1 MLEGGIRMTKTIV
14 KNGNVENA
22 LKRFK
27 QLVAKSGTL
36 SEFKKREHY
45 SKPGVLRREAK
56 KNAIINSRK
65 QNRKNRNYD

>member
-22 LKRFK
+22 LKSFK
-27 QLVAKSGTL
+27 QQAAKSGTL

>member
-1 MLEGGIRMTKTIV
+1 MMSKTVI
-14 KNGNVENA
+14 KNGNFESG

-27 QLVAKSGTL
+27 QQVAKSGTL
-36 SEFKKREHY
+36 SVYKKREHF

>member
-1 MLEGGIRMTKTIV
+1 MTKTIV

-27 QLVAKSGTL
+27 QKVAKSGTL
-36 SEFKKREHY
+36 SEFKKRENY

>member
-1 MLEGGIRMTKTIV
+1 MSKTIV

-27 QLVAKSGTL
+27 QQVAKSGTL
-36 SEFKKREHY
+36 SEFKKKEHY
-45 SKPGVLRREAK
+45 SKPGILRREAK

-65 QNRKNRNYD
+65 QSKRNRSND

>member
-1 MLEGGIRMTKTIV
+1 MTKTIV

-27 QLVAKSGTL
+27 QQVTKSGTL

>member
-1 MLEGGIRMTKTIV
+1 MSKTVV

-27 QLVAKSGTL
+27 QQVAKSGTL
-36 SEFKKREHY
+36 SEYKKREHY
-45 SKPGVLRREAK
+45 IKPGAVRREAK

-65 QNRKNRNYD
+65 QNKKNRFSD

>member
-1 MLEGGIRMTKTIV
+1 MTKTIV

-27 QLVAKSGTL
+27 RQVAKSGTL

>member
-1 MLEGGIRMTKTIV
+1 MSKTVV
-14 KNGNVENA
+14 KGSFESS

-27 QLVAKSGTL
+27 QQVDKSVTL
-36 SEFKKREHY
+36 SEKKKREHF